1 MDKFFQSEDEA
12 LTGYNGRRVTIL
24 RTWREVCEDFVTD
37 VVEVR
42 FDDGTVFTCWPSEVV
57 TKTA

>member
-1 MDKFFQSEDEA
+1 MAKFFHSEDEA
-12 LTGYNGRRVTIL
+12 LVGYNGMRVTVL
-24 RTWREVCEDFVTD
+24 GTWQEVCEDTVTD

-57 TKTA
+57 TRNA